1 MSVYNQQQIETF
13 RMVQNHLEKLPISRL
28 TWLRR
33 RIESYVQFRADVAR
47 FQQEH
52 LADICSRKCFASQ
65 SSACC
70 GREGIMTFFAD
81 VVVNALV
88 SAPHEIDPL
97 LAALARD
104 TGGLNCVYL
113 HDTGCLW
120 LLKPIVCEMF
130 LCEHA
135 KRSALEENEPL
146 LSQWEGLRRRERQY
160 TWPSQ
165 PVLFDE
171 LEVLFLEVGLDSP
184 LMYFHHSPGLL
195 RVKAKHG
202 LNRQRVAGG
211 RIQGW

>member
-13 RMVQNHLEKLPISRL
+13 RMVRHHLERLPIFQL
-28 TWLRR
+28 NWLKR

-47 FQQEH
+47 FQREH
-52 LADICSRKCFASQ
+52 FTDICSRKCFASQ

-81 VVVNALV
+81 VVVNVLI
-88 SAPHEIDPL
+88 SAPREIDPL
-97 LAALARD
+97 LAALALD
-104 TGGLNCVYL
+104 TGGFNCVYL
-113 HDTGCLW
+113 GNTGCLW

-135 KRSALEENEPL
+135 KKSALEEDEPL
-146 LSQWEGLRRRERQY
+146 LSQWEGLRLRERQY

-165 PVLFDE
+165 RVLFDE
-171 LEVLFLEVGLDSP
+171 LEGFFLEAGLDSP
-184 LMYFHHSPGLL
+184 LMYFHQSPGLL

-202 LNRQRVAGG
+202 LGPQKVAGVWNQT
-211 RIQGW
+211 R